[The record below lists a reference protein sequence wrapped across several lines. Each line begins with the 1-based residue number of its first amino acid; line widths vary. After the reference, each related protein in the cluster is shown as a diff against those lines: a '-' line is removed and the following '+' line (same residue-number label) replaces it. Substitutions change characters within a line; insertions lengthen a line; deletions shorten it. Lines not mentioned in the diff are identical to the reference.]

1 MARISPQRCIF
12 FACAATIALT
22 LAPTASVTSADQAAR
37 ARTKVL
43 PGPHV
48 IRVGRGLAVSKI
60 AEAARI
66 AQDGDTIEIEAGDYV
81 GDVAVWA
88 QPHLTIR
95 GVNGRPR
102 LIAGGA
108 SAQGKA
114 IWVVR
119 GEDIAIENIEF
130 VGARV
135 ADKNGAGIRFEH
147 GRLVIR
153 NCRFED
159 NENGIMG
166 GADDSEL
173 EIHNS
178 EFVRN
183 GAGDGYSHN
192 IYVWGRRVLVHGN
205 YISQS
210 RVGHLLK
217 SRAQESQIL
226 YNRLS
231 GENGTSSYELE
242 FPDGGIAVVVGNL
255 IEQGP
260 ATENPTIVSFGAES
274 LRLPRNELYLS
285 HNTLVNDRPSGGV
298 FVFARAGN
306 ASVVAV
312 NNVSV
317 GPGIWNLQARADLR
331 GNVTLKPSDFANPER
346 FDYRLLLRSRAPG
359 NAVGTDSLSPFP
371 LRPTEE
377 YVHPAKTK
385 KLGPFAP
392 ANPGA
397 FQSIV
402 P

>member
-1 MARISPQRCIF
+1 V
-12 FACAATIALT
+12 LT
-22 LAPTASVTSADQAAR
+22 LAPFTTVPGASESTD
-37 ARTKVL
+37 ARTEAR
-43 PGPHV
+43 PGPRI
-48 IRVGRGLAVSKI
+48 IRVGNGQRLAKI
-60 AEAARI
+60 ADAARI
-66 AQDGDTIEIEAGDYV
+66 ARDGDTIEIEAGDYV
-81 GDVAVWA
+81 GDVAVWT

-108 SAQGKA
+108 SAEDKA

-119 GEDIAIENIEF
+119 GEDITIENIEF

-135 ADKNGAGIRFEH
+135 ADKNGAGIRFER

-159 NENGIMG
+159 NEDGILG
-166 GADDSEL
+166 GDDDSEL

-192 IYVWGRRVLVHGN
+192 IYVGGRRVLVHGN

-217 SRAQESQIL
+217 SRARESQIL

-231 GENGTSSYELE
+231 GESGTSSYELE
-242 FPDGGIAVVVGNL
+242 FPDGGIAVVIGNL

-260 ATENPTIVSFGAES
+260 ASENSTIVSYGSES
-274 LRLPRNELYLS
+274 LRWPRNELYLS
-285 HNTLVNDRPSGGV
+285 HNTLVNDRPNDGV

-317 GPGIWNLQARADLR
+317 GPGTWNLQARADLH
-331 GNVTLKPSDFANPER
+331 GNVALKRSNFADPGQ
-346 FDYRLLLRSRAPG
+346 FDYRLLLRSRAAG
-359 NAVGTDSLSPFP
+359 NAVGTDSLSPYS

-385 KLGPFAP
+385 RLGLYAP

-397 FQSIV
+397 FQSLV